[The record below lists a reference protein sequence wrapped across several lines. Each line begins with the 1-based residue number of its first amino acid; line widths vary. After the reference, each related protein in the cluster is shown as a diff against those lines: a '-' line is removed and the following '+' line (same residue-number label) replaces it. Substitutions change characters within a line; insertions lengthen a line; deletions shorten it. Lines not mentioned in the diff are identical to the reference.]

1 MDVKERGKQMDA
13 NGCDGGVF
21 NEENGGGAEKHGE
34 DVGRFEPR
42 ESTPKVAQNVDPIP
56 FLQVVAGEWQSQDKS
71 ADGEEEIDAALAIF
85 KSEGEG
91 LGEGSSAGDG
101 SALYVNVRHDDDE
114 DCDKTEAV
122 DFWNEPV
129 GGDDAPQRE
138 MREPGLHCVRRIGHG
153 HRLEVGM
160 RVEVALDAVMV
171 RLKFSSSHPGCEV
184 TGTGWLMVRTLL
196 RQLR

>member
-1 MDVKERGKQMDA
+1 M
-13 NGCDGGVF
+13 
-21 NEENGGGAEKHGE
+21 
-34 DVGRFEPR
+34 
-42 ESTPKVAQNVDPIP
+42 
-56 FLQVVAGEWQSQDKS
+56 VAGEWQSQDKS

-138 MREPGLHCVRRIGHG
+138 
-153 HRLEVGM
+153 VGM
-160 RVEVALDAVMV
+160 RVEEALDAVMV

-196 RQLR
+196 RQLRWANG